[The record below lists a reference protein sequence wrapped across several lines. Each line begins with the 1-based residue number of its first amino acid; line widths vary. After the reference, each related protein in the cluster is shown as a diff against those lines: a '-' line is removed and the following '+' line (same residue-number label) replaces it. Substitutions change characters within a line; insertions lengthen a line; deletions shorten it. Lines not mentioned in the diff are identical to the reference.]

1 MAMATDD
8 PFSDRLSDYLDG
20 EDLSPTER
28 TEIQAHLATC
38 VTCQTTL
45 AELSTVVV
53 RAQSLPDRSPAADL
67 WPGVS
72 ERLFGRTDDV
82 APAPATLPLTRRAYR
97 RFSFTLPQLVAAG
110 LALMLLSGGLVWVA
124 RLGDPRASLPSAVAQ
139 VAPDEAPP
147 ASPAMPPVEDAEP
160 ASALSR
166 VAFADPSYDQAVADL
181 EKMLDTNRR
190 RLDPETVRILE
201 ANLQTIDQAIEQ
213 SRKALRSDPANV
225 YLNNHFAASRNRKIA
240 LLRRA
245 SALAMAP
252 DSVGG
257 S

>member
-1 MAMATDD
+1 MVTMATED
-8 PFSDRLSDYLDG
+8 PFNDRLSDYLDG

-28 TEIQAHLATC
+28 AEIEAHLATC
-38 VTCQTTL
+38 ARCETTL
-45 AELSTVVV
+45 AELAAVAA
-53 RAQSLPDRSPAADL
+53 RAQSLPDQAPVADL
-67 WPGVS
+67 WAGVS
-72 ERLFGRTDDV
+72 QRLT
-82 APAPATLPLTRRAYR
+82 PAPAVLPFTRPAHR

-139 VAPDEAPP
+139 MPPDEAAP
-147 ASPAMPPVEDAEP
+147 AGPATEDAEP

-166 VAFADPSYDQAVADL
+166 VAFADPNYDQAVSDL
-181 EKMLDTNRR
+181 EKVLDTNRS

-213 SRKALRSDPANV
+213 SRKALRADPGNL

-245 SALAMAP
+245 SALAMTQ
-252 DSVGG
+252 DSAGG

>member
-1 MAMATDD
+1 MATED
-8 PFSDRLSDYLDG
+8 PFGDRLSDYLDG

-28 TEIQAHLATC
+28 AGIEAHLATC

-45 AELSTVVV
+45 AELTAVVA
-53 RAQSLPDRSPAADL
+53 RARALPDRPPAADL
-67 WPGVS
+67 WAGMS
-72 ERLFGRTDDV
+72 ERLVGRAGESTA
-82 APAPATLPLTRRAYR
+82 APGVLPFTRPAHR

-110 LALMLLSGGLVWVA
+110 VALMLLSGGLVWVA

-139 VAPDEAPP
+139 VAPDQPAPP
-147 ASPAMPPVEDAEP
+147 SPGPEDAES

-166 VAFADPSYDQAVADL
+166 VAFADANYDQAVADL
-181 EKMLDTNRR
+181 EQMLESNRR

-201 ANLQTIDQAIEQ
+201 TNLQTIDQAIEQ
-213 SRKALRSDPANV
+213 SRKALRADPANV

-245 SALAMAP
+245 SALAMAT

-257 S
+257 R